1 METKDDSLES
11 SAISALLSYPKTA
24 RHLNIQDI
32 LPKFNDPLK
41 TNFEN
46 KNLWLR
52 FGLTLHLSKSPRS
65 AIQAFNECLRIDQN
79 DPLPAMLAAKVMLE
93 DLDQPDGALL
103 SSKIAIERCQ
113 GLKLTKNRTQL
124 LSRSYL
130 LASISHCHI
139 YEREP
144 ESIKQF
150 KTSNLR
156 ASIDYLD
163 LALKTHSNDFL
174 LHFHKALHLAK
185 QKNYPSAIDNIRQ
198 AIKLNPHHVP
208 SMQLLILSLSG
219 LKLYNEALNL
229 CDSTLHEF
237 EDNLLLLHIKCNL
250 EQCLN
255 DTKGYKTALNT
266 AQHILR
272 CIRRKSSNL
281 KSGEINNKNEQLAI
295 DNTKQASNLFAE
307 NNNNLEETKDYLFS
321 CGELSAWLL
330 VAEIFIKLGSVS
342 IRTII

>member
-24 RHLNIQDI
+24 RRSIIQDI
-32 LPKFNDPLK
+32 LPKFNNPLK

-52 FGLTLHLSKSPRS
+52 FGLTLQLSRSPRS

-79 DPLPAMLAAKVMLE
+79 DPLPAMLAAKIMLE
-93 DLDQPDGALL
+93 DLDEPDEALI
-103 SSKIAIERCQ
+103 SSEIAIERCQ

-130 LASISHCHI
+130 LASISHRNI

-144 ESIKQF
+144 ESIRQF
-150 KTSNLR
+150 KTSNLK

-163 LALKTHSNDFL
+163 SALKTYSDDFL
-174 LHFHKALHLAK
+174 IHFHKALHLAK
-185 QKNYPSAIDNIRQ
+185 QKNYPLAIDNIRQ

-208 SMQLLILSLSG
+208 SMQLLILSLSA
-219 LKLYNEALNL
+219 LKLYNEALSL

-237 EDNLLLLHIKCNL
+237 EDNLILLHIKCNL

-255 DTKGYKTALNT
+255 ETKGYKTALNT

-272 CIRRKSSNL
+272 CIRRRSTKL
-281 KSGEINNKNEQLAI
+281 KSGDNNNKNEQQQIAA
-295 DNTKQASNLFAE
+295 DNTKQATNLFAE
-307 NNNNLEETKDYLFS
+307 TNNNLDETKDHLFS

-342 IRTII
+342 IS